1 MHLIVRCAAVIV
13 AAGCWASA
21 TQADDS
27 ALCSGNE
34 GTRDD
39 RIAACT
45 RLIEQDKVEGAG
57 LAQALQNRGM
67 DHAARGDL
75 ARAIAD
81 YSRAIESIRRR
92 RLRSSLAPTPMLR

>member
-1 MHLIVRCAAVIV
+1 MHDILRCAAVMV
-13 AAGCWASA
+13 AAGLWASA
-21 TQADDS
+21 SYADDR

-45 RLIEQDKVEGAG
+45 RLIDEGKVEDTG

-67 DHAARGDL
+67 DHAAKGDRE
-75 ARAIAD
+75 RAIAD
-81 YSRAIESIRRR
+81 YSRALEINPSQIAA
-92 RLRSSLAPTPMLR
+92 LSPGPMPMSR